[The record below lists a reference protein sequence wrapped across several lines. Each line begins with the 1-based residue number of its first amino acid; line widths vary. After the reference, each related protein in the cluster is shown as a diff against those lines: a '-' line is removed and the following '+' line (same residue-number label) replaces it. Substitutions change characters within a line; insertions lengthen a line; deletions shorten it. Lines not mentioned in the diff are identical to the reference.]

1 MPPANLG
8 DVIGFNIIGINPNSI
23 LLEVSMEEGVE
34 VDLAETGVTLEI
46 RMNFRVVRTKGRNR
60 KILGVG
66 KIFSWEGWTI

>member
-1 MPPANLG
+1 
-8 DVIGFNIIGINPNSI
+8 
-23 LLEVSMEEGVE
+23 MEEGVE